1 MEFEASRA
9 KAVDK
14 LNYFVENN
22 LSEYSKLRNFDFGPD
37 DRSNISCLSPYITH
51 GVINELEV
59 IDKSLKKFSFA
70 KNEKFIQEV
79 LWRVYWKG
87 WLELRPNV
95 WSDYLVE
102 LNNLRNEFKSNQN
115 YLNAIEGKTNIE
127 CFNQWVKELKENNY
141 LHNHTR
147 MWFAS
152 IWIFTLELPWQLG
165 AEFFMQHLYD
175 GDAAS
180 NTLGWRWVAGV
191 QTQGKHY
198 LASEWNIRKF
208 TNNRFQNIQLNEN
221 APPIFSDKTYSIG
234 KKDFLNFEILED
246 KILFLGNS
254 NEIAESIACLKGKG
268 PTDTMELVYA
278 QANALG
284 FDIGDVIANGSAL
297 NEFRLMLIRQGV
309 DESVAQQLINEPWS
323 VLQRSPQQYSIQVEK
338 SGYLADLDA
347 LVIGQVLCEAGAGR
361 SVQESDIDHGIGIE
375 IHRSIGERVESGDAI
390 MTLDGPFGI
399 DIHLI
404 QRLKQAITISDYQV
418 KLGTRI
424 LETVTISDCPTT

>member
-1 MEFEASRA
+1 MKFEASRA

-14 LNYFVENN
+14 LNDFVENN

-102 LNNLRNEFKSNQN
+102 LNNFRNEFKSNQN

-180 NTLGWRWVAGV
+180 NTLGWRWVAGI
-191 QTQGKHY
+191 QSQGKHY
-198 LASEWNIRKF
+198 LASEWNIKKF

-221 APPIFSDKTYSIG
+221 ASPIFSDKTYSIG

-246 KILFLGNS
+246 KILLIFENNMTFEFSDFKEHKFKKILLIS
-254 NEIAESIACLKGKG
+254 NESNRNIKLSEKVLKFKANLLKDQKTRLIEKSINCETININDLKNITEK
-268 PTDTMELVYA
+268 VYA
-278 QANALG
+278 LYPTVSENLNFIQNNQLQNIKFLYRKLDQFSWQYCNKG
-284 FDIGDVIANGSAL
+284 FFNFKNYIPKIIANF
-297 NEFRLMLIRQGV
+297 N
-309 DESVAQQLINEPWS
+309 
-323 VLQRSPQQYSIQVEK
+323 
-338 SGYLADLDA
+338 
-347 LVIGQVLCEAGAGR
+347 
-361 SVQESDIDHGIGIE
+361 
-375 IHRSIGERVESGDAI
+375 
-390 MTLDGPFGI
+390 
-399 DIHLI
+399 
-404 QRLKQAITISDYQV
+404 
-418 KLGTRI
+418 
-424 LETVTISDCPTT
+424 